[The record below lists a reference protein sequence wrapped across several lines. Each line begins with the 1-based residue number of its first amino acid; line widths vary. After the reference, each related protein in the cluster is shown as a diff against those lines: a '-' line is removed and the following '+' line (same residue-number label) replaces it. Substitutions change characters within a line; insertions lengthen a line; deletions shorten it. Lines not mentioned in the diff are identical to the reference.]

1 MAGATF
7 SMRKRDMKTNF
18 AFRFSLFRF
27 PVSSLQFPVSICRTV
42 LSLAVALCV
51 LGVCV
56 AQAGQ
61 RKKKAGPP
69 ADLPGHINYLVSQLY
84 GVPLDE
90 SDQITGDVQKL
101 VLDHLQ
107 QWMANRVP
115 DDVEVRRELEAAFAQ
130 LHYPFFGQPVVFETP
145 WKGGLVIGAGYT
157 LGWSDYDRV
166 NVVAMFE
173 GREGKCRL
181 IDVTHFVPHTDLH
194 FQILPPL
201 KWDDFRF
208 FAYGNRLGKSQLR
221 LSATLYALQGDKL
234 RSLWEIHDAY
244 DGKMDIEKDK
254 VTIRYLKEEEY
265 VQEQTHR
272 RKPPRHEAVYLLT
285 SEGMQIQSDR
295 EIPF

>member
-1 MAGATF
+1 MARLLFDRAT
-7 SMRKRDMKTNF
+7 KDMKT
-18 AFRFSLFRF
+18 RF
-27 PVSSLQFPVSICRTV
+27 QFPVFNWRKILV
-42 LSLAVALCV
+42 LSAAICL
-51 LGVCV
+51 LGSGV
-56 AQAGQ
+56 AQAM
-61 RKKKAGPP
+61 KKKQKAPP
-69 ADLPGHINYLVSQLY
+69 PSDLPTQINSLVTQLY

-90 SDQITGDVQKL
+90 SDPITSKVQKL
-101 VLDHLQ
+101 ALDHLQ

-115 DDVEVRRELEAAFAQ
+115 DDVEVRRELEAAFAK
-130 LHYPFFGQPVVFETP
+130 LHYPFFCQPVTFGVP

-166 NVVAMFE
+166 NVVALFE

-181 IDVTHFVPHTDLH
+181 LDVTHFVPHTDLH
-194 FQILPPL
+194 FETLPPL

-234 RSLWEIHDAY
+234 KSLWEIHDAY
-244 DGKMDIEKDK
+244 DGKIDFEKDK

-265 VQEQTHR
+265 IQEQTHGR
-272 RKPPRHEAVYLLT
+272 NPPRHQATYLLT
-285 SEGMQIQSDR
+285 PDGMQIQSDL